1 MKRVV
6 SVSIGSSKRDAS
18 AEVELLGEKFLLER
32 VGTDGSFERAIALI
46 KSYDADPEVAAIGLG
61 GIDLY
66 LYAAGRRYT
75 IRDAKKLARAASK
88 TPVVD
93 GSGLKH
99 TLERKVVADLDKL
112 IGWRGR
118 KVVMTSAV
126 DRFGMAEALWEHGAE
141 MVFGDIIFG
150 LGVNIPIRTL
160 RGLRLLAKV
169 LLPVFTQL
177 PFTWV
182 YPTGEKQEKQINDWR
197 SKYYQWADVIAGDFL
212 YIKRFLPP
220 RIDGKI
226 ILTNTTTADD
236 VEMLR
241 QRGAAMLATTT
252 PRLNGRSFGTNV
264 MEGLF
269 VALAGKYP
277 LSEQDYLDYIDKLG
291 LGANVTNFGEEAA
304 ISDTGGK
311 Q

>member
-6 SVSIGSSKRDAS
+6 SVSIGSSKRDAR
-18 AEVELLGEKFLLER
+18 AEVELLGETFVLER
-32 VGTDGSFERAIALI
+32 VGTDGSFEKAIELI
-46 KSYDADPEVAAIGLG
+46 QRYDADPEVAAIGLG

-75 IRDAKKLARAASK
+75 IRDALKLARAAK
-88 TPVVD
+88 QTPVVD

-99 TLERKVVADLDKL
+99 TLERKVVADLDAE
-112 IGWRGR
+112 IGWKGR

-126 DRFGMAEALWEHGAE
+126 DRFGMAEALWDHGAE
-141 MVFGDIIFG
+141 MVFGDLIFG
-150 LGVNIPIRTL
+150 VGLPVPIRSL
-160 RGLRLLAKV
+160 SGLRLLARI

-177 PFTWV
+177 PFKMI
-182 YPTGEKQEKQINDWR
+182 YPTGEKQEKQIQDWR
-197 SKYYQWADVIAGDFL
+197 RKYYDWAEVVAGDFL
-212 YIKRFLPP
+212 YIKRFMPD

-226 ILTNTTTADD
+226 VLTNTTTPAD

-241 QRGAAMLATTT
+241 ERGAAMLVTTT

-269 VALAGKYP
+269 VALAGKFP
-277 LSEQDYLDYIDKLG
+277 LSEQDYLDYIEKLG
-291 LGANVTNFGEEAA
+291 LGPNITRFSEP
-304 ISDTGGK
+304 S
-311 Q
+311 

>member
-6 SVSIGSSKRDAS
+6 SVSIGSSKRNAS
-18 AEVELLGEKFLLER
+18 AEVELLGETFLLER
-32 VGTDGSFERAIALI
+32 VGTDGSFEKAIELI
-46 KSYDADPEVAAIGLG
+46 KKLDADPEVAAIGLG

-75 IRDAKKLARAASK
+75 IRDALKLAAAARQ

-99 TLERKVVADLDKL
+99 TLERKVVADLDSE

-126 DRFGMAEALWEHGAE
+126 DRFGMAEALWEHGAQ

-150 LGVNIPIRTL
+150 LGLPIPIRTL
-160 RGLRLLAKV
+160 SGLRLLAKL
-169 LLPVFTQL
+169 LLPIFTKL
-177 PFTWV
+177 PFTWL
-182 YPTGEKQEKQINDWR
+182 YPTGEKQEKQIQDWR
-197 SKYYQWADVIAGDFL
+197 RKYYDWAEVIAGDFL
-212 YIKRFLPP
+212 YIKRFMPD
-220 RIDGKI
+220 RIPGKI
-226 ILTNTTTADD
+226 ILTNTTTSAD

-241 QRGAAMLATTT
+241 ERGAAMLVTTT

-264 MEGLF
+264 MEALF
-269 VALAGKYP
+269 VALAGKFP
-277 LSEQDYLDYIDKLG
+277 LEEQDYLEYINKLG
-291 LGANVTNFGEEAA
+291 LGPNVTRFAEQ
-304 ISDTGGK
+304 S
-311 Q
+311 

>member
-6 SVSIGSSKRDAS
+6 SVSIGSSKRNAR
-18 AEVELLGEKFLLER
+18 AEVELLGETFVLER
-32 VGTDGSFERAIALI
+32 VGTDGSFEKAIKLI
-46 KSYDADPEVAAIGLG
+46 QRYDADPEVAAIGLG

-75 IRDAKKLARAASK
+75 IRDALKLARAAK
-88 TPVVD
+88 QTPVVD

-99 TLERKVVADLDKL
+99 TLERKVVADLDVE

-126 DRFGMAEALWEHGAE
+126 DRFGMAEALWDHGAE
-141 MVFGDIIFG
+141 MVFGDLIFG
-150 LGVNIPIRTL
+150 VGLPVPIRTL
-160 RGLRLLAKV
+160 SGLRLLARI
-169 LLPVFTQL
+169 LLPVFTRL
-177 PFTWV
+177 PFKMI
-182 YPTGEKQEKQINDWR
+182 YPTGEKQEKQIQDWR
-197 SKYYQWADVIAGDFL
+197 RKYYDWAEVVAGDFL
-212 YIKRFLPP
+212 YIKRFMPD

-226 ILTNTTTADD
+226 VLTNTTTPED

-241 QRGAAMLATTT
+241 ERGAAMLVTTT

-269 VALAGKYP
+269 VALAGKFP
-277 LSEQDYLDYIDKLG
+277 LSEQDYLDHIEKLG
-291 LGANVTNFGEEAA
+291 LGPNITRFSEP
-304 ISDTGGK
+304 S
-311 Q
+311 

>member
-6 SVSIGSSKRDAS
+6 SVSIGSSKRNAK
-18 AEVELLGEKFLLER
+18 AEVELLGETLVLER
-32 VGTDGSFERAIALI
+32 VGTDGSFEKAIKLI
-46 KSYDADPEVAAIGLG
+46 QRYDADPEVAAIGLG

-75 IRDAKKLARAASK
+75 IRDALKLARAAK
-88 TPVVD
+88 QTPVVD

-99 TLERKVVADLDKL
+99 TLERKVVADLDVE

-126 DRFGMAEALWEHGAE
+126 DRFGMAEALWDHGAE
-141 MVFGDIIFG
+141 MVFGDLIFG
-150 LGVNIPIRTL
+150 VGLPVPIHTL
-160 RGLRLLAKV
+160 SGLRLLARI
-169 LLPVFTQL
+169 LLPVFTRL
-177 PFTWV
+177 PFKMI
-182 YPTGEKQEKQINDWR
+182 YPTGEKQEKQIQDWR
-197 SKYYQWADVIAGDFL
+197 RKYYDWAEVVAGDFL
-212 YIKRFLPP
+212 YIKRFMPD

-226 ILTNTTTADD
+226 VLTNTTTPED

-241 QRGAAMLATTT
+241 ERGAAMLVTTT

-269 VALAGKYP
+269 VALAGKFP
-277 LSEQDYLDYIDKLG
+277 LSEQDYLDYIEKLG
-291 LGANVTNFGEEAA
+291 LGPNITRFSEP
-304 ISDTGGK
+304 S
-311 Q
+311 